1 MSKLSGYRM
10 REHEDRGR
18 HDGEAVSK
26 GISGTRRVGPKVRRA
41 WVPDSVNLDRLRA
54 VLKKLTAHRYT
65 WERSEILAILDAK
78 GRGYPDLGWRAG
90 KYEALLNP
98 APGDAD
104 KDEAD
109 IYDPP

>member
-1 MSKLSGYRM
+1 M

-18 HDGEAVSK
+18 HDGEAVSR
-26 GISGTRRVGPKVRRA
+26 GISGTKRVGPKVRRP

-54 VLKKLTAHRYT
+54 VLLKLTAHRYS
-65 WERSEILAILDAK
+65 WEREEILNILEHN

-98 APGDAD
+98 PPGDPD

-109 IYDPP
+109 LHGTP